1 MPKIL
6 VSDSLSKE
14 GLDVFDAAKSA
25 GIDYDYKP
33 GLKEEELAA
42 AIPTYDGL
50 VIRSG
55 SQVTVRVIEAAVNL
69 KVIGRAGIGVDNVDV
84 PAASRKGIIVMN
96 TPTGNTVTTAEHALA
111 LLFAVSRKIGMAD
124 ATMKQGKWEKNKLEG
139 RELTAKTLGII
150 GLGNIGRIVAD
161 RAQGLRM
168 HVIAFDP
175 VVTPER
181 ARELG
186 VELVAL
192 DELYAR
198 ADAITIHTPKNPQTA
213 GLIND
218 DTIAKMKKGVILI
231 NAARGGICDEA
242 AVVRGL
248 ASGQIGG
255 AGFDVFVEEPPGLT
269 DLVRHPH
276 VVATPHLGAS
286 TEEAQTRV
294 AVEICEQ
301 VVACLL
307 HGTVTNSINAPAVPR
322 EQAALLGPYITLGRR
337 LGQFLGAVE
346 NLNPRTITVELGGDA
361 TNVLSKP
368 IVNAAVAAALG
379 RLLGDEVNEVS
390 APIVARDRGIELKE
404 SKSSE
409 RHAFSTTV
417 RLVVTEQDGQV
428 RTVMGSLGSNQVPR
442 LVAWGE
448 FEMDTRLDGTI
459 LVLKNQDKPGVIGQI
474 GSILGDSRINVSRMQ
489 VALAPK
495 GGRAAQFW
503 GLDSKLNENVLSLV
517 RGAKDVEA
525 AFGVELT

>member
-6 VSDSLSKE
+6 VSDSLSQE
-14 GLDVFDAAKSA
+14 GLDVLEAAKSA
-25 GIDYDYKP
+25 GIEYDYRP
-33 GLKEEELAA
+33 GLKEDELTA
-42 AIPTYDGL
+42 AIPAYDGL

-55 SQVTVRVIEAAVNL
+55 SKVTVNVIDAATNL
-69 KVIGRAGIGVDNVDV
+69 KAVGRAGIGVDNVDV

-111 LLFAVSRKIGMAD
+111 LLFSVSRKIGMAD
-124 ATMKQGKWEKNKLEG
+124 ATMKQGKWEKKKLEG
-139 RELTAKTLGII
+139 RELTAKTLGVI

-168 HVIAFDP
+168 HVVAFDP

-181 ARELG
+181 ALQLG
-186 VELVAL
+186 VELVSLDAL
-192 DELYAR
+192 FAR
-198 ADAITIHTPKNPQTA
+198 ADAITIHTPKNPQTT

-218 DTIAKMKKGVILI
+218 STIAKMKKGVILI
-231 NAARGGICDEA
+231 NAARGGICDEE

-248 ASGQIGG
+248 ESGQIGG
-255 AGFDVFVEEPPGLT
+255 AGFDVYSVEPPGLT
-269 DLVRHPH
+269 DLVKHPN

-301 VVACLL
+301 LVAYLL
-307 HGTVTNSINAPAVPR
+307 HGTITNSINAPAVPR

-346 NLNPRTITVELGGDA
+346 NLNPRSITVEFGGDA
-361 TNVLSKP
+361 TGVLSKP
-368 IVNAAVAAALG
+368 IVNAAVAGALG
-379 RLLGDEVNEVS
+379 RLLDDEVNEISV
-390 APIVARDRGIELKE
+390 PIVAKDRGIELKE

-409 RHAFSTTV
+409 KYAYSTIV
-417 RLVVTEQDGQV
+417 RLVVADQDGQV
-428 RTVMGSLGSNQVPR
+428 RSVTGTLGSNQVPR
-442 LVAWGE
+442 MVGWGS
-448 FEMDTRLDGTI
+448 FEMDTRLEGTI

-474 GSILGDSRINVSRMQ
+474 GSILGESRINVSRMQ
-489 VALAPK
+489 VALDVKSGKAV
-495 GGRAAQFW
+495 QIW
-503 GLDSKLNENVLSLV
+503 GLDSKLNANVLNLV
-517 RGAKDVEA
+517 CGAKDVDA